1 MTERR
6 SRGEWRRQARLSS
19 AAKTIRA
26 LQSLNREITTLAI
39 SEESSIDGTSRAW
52 ETFHGATVD
61 WNAAR
66 HEAALLAPQAEVAL
80 LERLD
85 RELDRLLE
93 AAIMKRWDPSEFRR
107 ERKQLGELASSYVRA
122 ARSTA
127 NEGATDLPSIWSWAG
142 DMDEAKRPPRRP
154 PAAGDSDG

>member
-1 MTERR
+1 VAVAPVIDVVEAAIVSGLVVPLMTERR

-66 HEAALLAPQAEVAL
+66 HEAALLAP
-80 LERLD
+80 
-85 RELDRLLE
+85 
-93 AAIMKRWDPSEFRR
+93 
-107 ERKQLGELASSYVRA
+107 
-122 ARSTA
+122 
-127 NEGATDLPSIWSWAG
+127 
-142 DMDEAKRPPRRP
+142 PRRWHSSS
-154 PAAGDSDG
+154 GLTGN